1 MSTSF
6 SFTVG
11 SCKAKKD
18 RFYITSGTST
28 YFLSLMLKEVCFN
41 CSHLFNFYISASEL
55 LLIFGLSLL
64 SERKAIHSVQ
74 PFLVRTHQHLQVPVS
89 KQTLSDD
96 FVVHKNEKIL
106 QKASTILFPQTKLL
120 KKGRITKIK
129 GNFVI
134 QTATFGK
141 NLFFGIVEGKYFLLI
156 SI

>member
-1 MSTSF
+1 MLNYVIMSTSF

-18 RFYITSGTST
+18 RFFITSGTST

-41 CSHLFNFYISASEL
+41 CSQLFNFYISANEL

-74 PFLVRTHQHLQVPVS
+74 PFLVRTHQHLQVPGS

-96 FVVHKNEKIL
+96 FVVHKNENILLESFNNFISSNKITEKRKNYEN
-106 QKASTILFPQTKLL
+106 QRKLCDPYC
-120 KKGRITKIK
+120 
-129 GNFVI
+129 NFW
-134 QTATFGK
+134 
-141 NLFFGIVEGKYFLLI
+141 
-156 SI
+156 

>member
-18 RFYITSGTST
+18 RFFITSGTST
-28 YFLSLMLKEVCFN
+28 YFLSLMLKFFSLLFSSN
-41 CSHLFNFYISASEL
+41 SSHLFNFYISASEL

-134 QTATFGK
+134 QTATFR
-141 NLFFGIVEGKYFLLI
+141 
-156 SI
+156 